1 MNFLEN
7 IRTVWLSISR
17 NKIRSFLTMLGII
30 IGIMSVM
37 VIMSVGAGAQSLIL
51 NQIKSLG
58 SNLIGILPGKSDEK
72 GPPASA
78 MGIVIT
84 SLKASDVE
92 AIKKDSSGHFLAA
105 TSYVRGSDTVTW
117 DGNKTDTNFVGVSA
131 DYVNVEDAPIA
142 SGRFFSDDEDKSLNR
157 VAIVGSQ
164 VVKDLFG
171 QNDPIGKEIK
181 IKKANFSVIGVM
193 KERGSSGFQN
203 QDNQI
208 FVPINTAQKILLGID
223 YISYARIKVD
233 NADDVNGG
241 MERVREILRDRHDI
255 DNPDNDDFS
264 VRSMAQGLDAI
275 TNVTNALKMFLT
287 AVAAI
292 ALAVGGIGIMNIML
306 AAVQERTREI
316 GLRKAV
322 GAKNKDIILQFLVES
337 AMITFVGGLIG
348 IILGALISFVV
359 AKVAVSMGYK
369 WDLVISLSSI
379 ILAAL
384 VSISVGL
391 VFGIIPARRA
401 AALNPI
407 EALRYE

>member
-7 IRTVWLSISR
+7 IKTVWLSIMR
-17 NKIRSFLTMLGII
+17 NKVRSFLTMLGII
-30 IGIMSVM
+30 IGIMSVI

-58 SNLIGILPGKSDEK
+58 SNLVGVLPGKSDEK

-84 SLKASDVE
+84 SLKEDDVE
-92 AIKKDSSGHFLAA
+92 AVLKDNSHFVAG
-105 TSYVRGSDTVTW
+105 TGYVRGNDTISW
-117 DGNKTDTNFVGVSA
+117 NGNKINTNFVGVSA
-131 DYVNVEDAPIA
+131 DYSNVEDAPIS
-142 SGRFFSDDEDKSLNR
+142 SGRFFSNDEDKSLAR
-157 VAIVGSQ
+157 VAVVGSQ
-164 VVKDLFG
+164 VVEELFG
-171 QNDPIGKEIK
+171 QNDPIGKDIK
-181 IKKANFSVIGVM
+181 IQKSNFTIIGTM
-193 KERGSSGFQN
+193 KERGTSGFQN

-208 FVPINTAQKILLGID
+208 FVPLNTAQKILLGID
-223 YISYARIKVD
+223 YISFARFKVD
-233 NADDVNGG
+233 SATNVDSS
-241 MERVREILRDRHDI
+241 MERMREILRDRHDVTK
-255 DNPDNDDFS
+255 PDNDDFS

-287 AVAAI
+287 AIAAI

-322 GAKNKDIILQFLVES
+322 GAKNRDIIFQFLVES
-337 AMITFVGGLIG
+337 AMITFIGGVIG
-348 IILGALISFVV
+348 IILGAFISFIV
-359 AKVAVSMGYK
+359 AKVAVSMGYS
-369 WDLVISLSSI
+369 WDFVITFSSI
-379 ILAAL
+379 LIATI

-391 VFGIIPARRA
+391 IFGIIPARRA
-401 AALNPI
+401 AQLNPI